1 MQDRY
6 SKIQKFFTACDEL
19 VNGTFMLA
27 DTRIADV
34 LNAVAGSGEL
44 TNLFNAATE
53 SFDYNA
59 AKKAY
64 LRYPAGKGETHGI
77 VYFPTDRK
85 QILAFVFC
93 VLVEIDA
100 GVMKFN
106 DFLLRYFYQDGSYTA
121 SYAVFAE
128 RMIRPFRDIVRDCF
142 PDSGRKDYLERL
154 GKRRDGILETL
165 TEKITI
171 ERERISR
178 IALRDTEQDA
188 AETIFA
194 ELIAAAGRKDA
205 AETAAILA
213 GYRYFLLYINAVTP
227 ESEEILRLAEDL

>member
-34 LNAVAGSGEL
+34 LKAVAGSGEL

-85 QILAFVFC
+85 QILAFSS
-93 VLVEIDA
+93 
-100 GVMKFN
+100 KST
-106 DFLLRYFYQDGSYTA
+106 RA
-121 SYAVFAE
+121 S
-128 RMIRPFRDIVRDCF
+128 
-142 PDSGRKDYLERL
+142 
-154 GKRRDGILETL
+154 
-165 TEKITI
+165 
-171 ERERISR
+171 
-178 IALRDTEQDA
+178 
-188 AETIFA
+188 
-194 ELIAAAGRKDA
+194 
-205 AETAAILA
+205 
-213 GYRYFLLYINAVTP
+213 
-227 ESEEILRLAEDL
+227 